1 MMVELIRRGGPL
13 CSPAGVY
20 KNIPLKWTSLCPILC
35 CIVFFT
41 AAVGWAGELAV
52 SNFELDGLKGWTPK
66 IFEGKTAYNLV
77 KENGRVVVQA
87 TSHAAASGLVKQ
99 IKFNPAEYRYL
110 RWSWKVENIIEG
122 GDEKTKA
129 GDDYAARLYVVFPGY
144 FFWQTRAINYIWANH
159 LPKGESIPN
168 AYTAQAMMVAVE
180 SGPSLAGGWLNE
192 ERDIW
197 SDYKRL
203 FGEEPKEST
212 AIAIMT
218 DTDNTGESAVAWYG
232 DIVISKSPSSPR

>member
-1 MMVELIRRGGPL
+1 MR
-13 CSPAGVY
+13 Y
-20 KNIPLKWTSLCPILC
+20 KNISLKWKSLCPFLC
-35 CIVFFT
+35 SIVFFT
-41 AAVGWAGELAV
+41 AAVGRTNELAV

-66 IFEGKTAYNLV
+66 IFEGKTDYSLA
-77 KENGRVVVQA
+77 KENGRVVVRA
-87 TSHAAASGLVKQ
+87 TSHAAASCLVKQ

-110 RWSWKVENIIEG
+110 RWSWKIENIIES

-159 LPKGESIPN
+159 LPKGEFIPN
-168 AYTAQAMMVAVE
+168 AYTAQTMMVAVE
-180 SGPSLAGGWLNE
+180 SGPSLAGRWLNE
-192 ERDIW
+192 ERDIL
-197 SDYKRL
+197 SDFKRL
-203 FGEEPKEST
+203 FGEEPKETT

-232 DIVISKSPSSPR
+232 NIVISRLPRSPRSPR